1 MEPVPV
7 KDERGDM
14 SQAKQ
19 GETAA
24 LLLAAGESRRMG
36 QLKALL
42 PWQGTTLLSHQI
54 AALAA
59 AGVDR
64 IMAVLGH
71 RAAELQ
77 EVLQRERAIRP
88 GVAWAVN
95 PDYLQGKTT
104 SIKAGLGALSP
115 HQPQTILLLNVDQP
129 RRPETLS
136 YLLRQHQAAAAPIT
150 IPVWQGKGG
159 HPVLLDAALLDELLG
174 LTEETQGLRAVM
186 QRHQD
191 FINRV
196 AVATPEVLWDLNT
209 PEQYRAA
216 LG

>member
-1 MEPVPV
+1 MLP
-7 KDERGDM
+7 
-14 SQAKQ
+14 AKN

-59 AGVDR
+59 AGVGR
-64 IMAVLGH
+64 IMVVLGH
-71 RAAELQ
+71 RAAELR
-77 EVLQRERAIRP
+77 EVLQRERAIQP

-104 SIKAGLGALSP
+104 SIKAGLRALSP
-115 HQPQTILLLNVDQP
+115 HNPQTILLLNVDQP
-129 RRPETLS
+129 RRSETLD

-150 IPVWQGKGG
+150 LPVYQGKGG
-159 HPVLLDAALLDELLG
+159 HPVLLDAALMDELLD

-186 QRHQD
+186 QRHRD
-191 FINRV
+191 CINRV
-196 AVATPEVLWDLNT
+196 EMAAPEVLWDLNT

-216 LG
+216 LGVGNCG